1 MTALLMFPLLFA
13 LILLG
18 FPVGLSLMGTAFV
31 FALGRFGTLAV
42 YQLASKVIDVAEA
55 HVLSA
60 VPLFIFMG
68 AMFQRSGVAERLFE
82 AIHLWTWRLPGG
94 LAVSAVLL
102 CVLFAM
108 ASGVIGATES
118 VVGLLAIPAMLK
130 HGYDRGLIA
139 GTICAGGSLG
149 TIIPPSIVAIVIAAV
164 ADVPVGELF
173 AGMFLPGLLLAG
185 GYLVYVAGRCALRP
199 QDGPRTPS
207 ELAAR
212 LSLAG
217 RLLFTLRV
225 FLPPAAIIC
234 ATLGSIVLGIATPT
248 EAAAVGAFGSLLLT
262 AAWGRLD
269 REVLTGSLLRTVA
282 VTAMVLT
289 IVLGGSMFASVF
301 IASGGMVTVQKLL
314 GAARLGGD
322 ALVLLVLLLAFLGG
336 FFLEPV
342 AIVLLL
348 VPVVLPFL
356 RASGV
361 DPLWFCVLFLVVLQT
376 SYLTPPVAPAIF
388 YLRGIAPPEIR
399 LSDMYRGI
407 LPFVLI
413 QILVLGGVFMVPPLA
428 TRLPEL
434 LFGLR

>member
-31 FALGRFGTLAV
+31 FALERFGTLAV
-42 YQLASKVIDVAEA
+42 FQLASKVIDIAEA

-94 LAVSAVLL
+94 LAVSSVLL

-185 GYLVYVAGRCALRP
+185 CYLLYVAGRCALRP

-207 ELAAR
+207 ELALR
-212 LSLAG
+212 LSLPG

-225 FLPPAAIIC
+225 FLPPAAIIT
-234 ATLGSIVLGIATPT
+234 ATLGSIVFGIATPT

-301 IASGGMVTVQKLL
+301 IASGGLITVQKLFG
-314 GAARLGGD
+314 GAQLGGD
-322 ALVLLVLLLAFLGG
+322 GLVLLVLLLAFLGG

-356 RASGV
+356 RASGI

-376 SYLTPPVAPAIF
+376 SYLTPPVAQAIF
-388 YLRGIAPPEIR
+388 YLRGIAPPEIS

-413 QILVLGGVFMVPPLA
+413 QILVLATVFLVPPLA